1 MQFKFDWVSA
11 FNQAFSGERK
21 LLDVHMEQAFK
32 EVLLPFITNKS
43 KSKSDAEEIACES
56 LTKFWERFYI
66 LKEPLPE
73 NVNGYLYTIGLN
85 SLFNYYRM
93 KNKFTKRTISVD
105 TTELSQKYGSRMAED
120 YNLESFTE
128 KETMYKA
135 MELGL
140 AKMCQSCKEILRLYI
155 FENKKLKDIYKEL
168 NMPTANAASKK
179 KTKCINKLI
188 KYTYKELDQMFLK
201 PTNS

>member
-1 MQFKFDWVSA
+1 MQFKFDWILAFDQA
-11 FNQAFSGERK
+11 FNGERK
-21 LLDVHMEQAFK
+21 LLDRHMEHAFQ
-32 EVLLPFITNKS
+32 EILLPFISNKS
-43 KSKSDAEEIACES
+43 KSTSDAEEIACES

-93 KNKFTKRTISVD
+93 KNKFTKRTTLVD
-105 TTELSQKYGSRMAED
+105 TSEMSQKYGSKLTED
-120 YNLESFTE
+120 YSLESFTE
-128 KETMYKA
+128 KETLYQA

-140 AKMCQSCKEILRLYI
+140 AKMCQSCKKILQLYI
-155 FENKKLKDIYKEL
+155 FENKKLKEIYKEL
-168 NMPTANAASKK
+168 NIPTANAASKK

-188 KYTYKELDQMFLK
+188 KYTYKELNQILLK
-201 PTNS
+201 PINS